1 MNDLSSALKK
11 CTHKYS
17 HKTLTITHPYIE
29 GPSLGSGRGEY
40 TNMIPR
46 FLFIIVVTY
55 SLVVET
61 YAFGVSEPKLK
72 DNANTK
78 SNTIYQRRK
87 FLQST
92 AAITAASWTSGSN
105 IKSPIVTPVS
115 PAYADVDVST
125 AVVEEV
131 PMKLFVDTAN
141 PSLFSINVPTR
152 FFSIRRTFKYDL
164 PDAKTGKGRR
174 GGTIYSA
181 GDMSKAEVIAV
192 ERYVY

>member
-1 MNDLSSALKK
+1 
-11 CTHKYS
+11 
-17 HKTLTITHPYIE
+17 
-29 GPSLGSGRGEY
+29 
-40 TNMIPR
+40 MIPR
-46 FLFIIVVTY
+46 LLFIIVVVY
-55 SLVVET
+55 SLVVVS
-61 YAFGVSEPKLK
+61 YHPAAAFGFPEPKHK
-72 DNANTK
+72 DVNTK
-78 SNTIYQRRK
+78 SNTISQRRK
-87 FLQST
+87 FLQSI
-92 AAITAASWTSGSN
+92 AAISIVSWTSGSN
-105 IKSPIVTPVS
+105 IIKSPIVTPVS

-131 PMKLFVDTAN
+131 PMKLFTDTAN

>member
-1 MNDLSSALKK
+1 VL
-11 CTHKYS
+11 
-17 HKTLTITHPYIE
+17 
-29 GPSLGSGRGEY
+29 
-40 TNMIPR
+40 
-46 FLFIIVVTY
+46 VY
-55 SLVVET
+55 SLVVVA
-61 YAFGVSEPKLK
+61 YHPAAAFGISEPKHK
-72 DNANTK
+72 DK
-78 SNTIYQRRK
+78 CLSQRRK

-92 AAITAASWTSGSN
+92 AAITVASWTSGSN

-125 AVVEEV
+125 VVEEV
-131 PMKLFVDTAN
+131 PIKLFTDTAN
-141 PSLFSINVPTR
+141 PSLFAINVPTR

-192 ERYVY
+192 ERYVFVYVLLLCVFVVVVLFS

>member
-1 MNDLSSALKK
+1 
-11 CTHKYS
+11 
-17 HKTLTITHPYIE
+17 
-29 GPSLGSGRGEY
+29 
-40 TNMIPR
+40 MIPR

-61 YAFGVSEPKLK
+61 YAFSFSEPKLK
-72 DNANTK
+72 DNVNTK
-78 SNTIYQRRK
+78 SNTISQRRK

-92 AAITAASWTSGSN
+92 AAIAVASWTSGS

-125 AVVEEV
+125 IVEEV
-131 PMKLFVDTAN
+131 PMKLFTDTAN
-141 PSLFSINVPTR
+141 PSLFAINVPTR

>member
-1 MNDLSSALKK
+1 
-11 CTHKYS
+11 
-17 HKTLTITHPYIE
+17 
-29 GPSLGSGRGEY
+29 
-40 TNMIPR
+40 MIPR
-46 FLFIIVVTY
+46 FLFIIVVVY
-55 SLVVET
+55 SLLVDPAT
-61 YAFGVSEPKLK
+61 AFGFPEPKHK
-72 DNANTK
+72 DNVNTK
-78 SNTIYQRRK
+78 SNTISQRRK

-92 AAITAASWTSGSN
+92 AAITVASWTSGSN
-105 IKSPIVTPVS
+105 IIKSPIITPVS

-131 PMKLFVDTAN
+131 PMKLFTDTAN

>member
-1 MNDLSSALKK
+1 
-11 CTHKYS
+11 
-17 HKTLTITHPYIE
+17 
-29 GPSLGSGRGEY
+29 
-40 TNMIPR
+40 MIPR
-46 FLFIIVVTY
+46 FLFIVVVVY
-55 SLVVET
+55 SLVAVACHQVA
-61 YAFGVSEPKLK
+61 AFGISKSKHKENV
-72 DNANTK
+72 NT
-78 SNTIYQRRK
+78 SNIISQRRK

-92 AAITAASWTSGSN
+92 AAITVASWTSGSN

-125 AVVEEV
+125 VVEEV
-131 PMKLFVDTAN
+131 PMKLFTDTAN
-141 PSLFSINVPTR
+141 PSLFAINVPTR

-192 ERYVY
+192 ERYVFVYTFIICLLLF

>member
-1 MNDLSSALKK
+1 
-11 CTHKYS
+11 
-17 HKTLTITHPYIE
+17 
-29 GPSLGSGRGEY
+29 LGSWPRRD
-40 TNMIPR
+40 NIKMIPR
-46 FLFIIVVTY
+46 FLFIVVVIY

-61 YAFGVSEPKLK
+61 CAFGFLEPKQLN
-72 DNANTK
+72 DNTK
-78 SNTIYQRRK
+78 SNTIISQRRK
-87 FLQST
+87 FIQST
-92 AAITAASWTSGSN
+92 AAITVASWTGGSN
-105 IKSPIVTPVS
+105 IIKSPIITPVS

-131 PMKLFVDTAN
+131 PMKLFTDTAN
-141 PSLFSINVPTR
+141 PSLFAINVPTR

-192 ERYVY
+192 ERYVFVYVLLLCVFVVVVLFS